1 MVNGE
6 DLIDESKKSIYN
18 KFGNLSNYVSV
29 PLQWQEDN
37 IMGDISKFI
46 SQDINYIDNI
56 DYPVFV
62 SKESA
67 VLMKM
72 RSSKEKESLYS
83 KIKEDFIQVIS
94 A

>member
-1 MVNGE
+1 
-6 DLIDESKKSIYN
+6 
-18 KFGNLSNYVSV
+18 
-29 PLQWQEDN
+29 
-37 IMGDISKFI
+37 MGDISKFI